1 MKLTSPNDIAEGF
14 NTFFSNIGPN
24 LAEKIGSTEC
34 HFKDYLDKTN
44 SEFTAF
50 KSVSVNH
57 VCHLLRE
64 LSGSKAT
71 GLDKISN
78 KIINIAA
85 PLISDSLT
93 YIFNQAI
100 ALCIFPH
107 KWKIARVIPLF
118 KNGKRNLP
126 GNYRPISV
134 LPAIS
139 KVMERILHTQLSEQ
153 LLSEHQYGFSKF
165 HSTASALLDCT
176 NDWYINM
183 DRKLFNLVVFVD
195 LKKAFD
201 TVDHEIVLEKLMHA
215 CWNH

>member
-1 MKLTSPNDIAEGF
+1 M
-14 NTFFSNIGPN
+14 
-24 LAEKIGSTEC
+24 
-34 HFKDYLDKTN
+34 
-44 SEFTAF
+44 
-50 KSVSVNH
+50 
-57 VCHLLRE
+57 
-64 LSGSKAT
+64 
-71 GLDKISN
+71 
-78 KIINIAA
+78 
-85 PLISDSLT
+85 ISDSLT

-134 LPAIS
+134 LPAI
-139 KVMERILHTQLSEQ
+139 LHTQLSEQ
-153 LLSEHQYGFSKF
+153 LLYEHQYGFRKF

-195 LKKAFD
+195 LKIAFD
-201 TVDHEIVLEKLMHA
+201 TVDHEILLEKLMQYVEITNA
-215 CWNH
+215 CWKCIVTA

>member
-57 VCHLLRE
+57 VCLLLRE

-71 GLDKISN
+71 GLDKISS
-78 KIINIAA
+78 KIIYNIAA

-100 ALCIFPH
+100 APCIFPH
-107 KWKIARVIPLF
+107 EWKIARVIPLF
-118 KNGKRNLP
+118 KDGKRKLP

-139 KVMERILHTQLSEQ
+139 KVMERILHTQLYEYLTANN
-153 LLSEHQYGFSKF
+153 LLSEHQYGFRKF
-165 HSTASALLDCT
+165 HSTASALYL
-176 NDWYINM
+176 
-183 DRKLFNLVVFVD
+183 
-195 LKKAFD
+195 
-201 TVDHEIVLEKLMHA
+201 IVQMIGTLTWIENCSIWLYL
-215 CWNH
+215 

>member
-14 NTFFSNIGPN
+14 NTFFSNIGQN

-126 GNYRPISV
+126 GNYRPISA

-195 LKKAFD
+195 LKNAFD
-201 TVDHEIVLEKLMHA
+201 TVDNEIVLEKLMHA